1 LKAILHLICFGKISK
16 LITWK
21 NEGTEGIKLYTTN
34 KHKKDILNTK
44 SKAERIKVSVSK
56 TLP

>member
-1 LKAILHLICFGKISK
+1 M